1 MNTPFYLS
9 LPILRHLALATA
21 MGTLSGSL
29 VLAAEVPAKPEA
41 AKLAVAPPESLRLI
55 SLVLLLSEHRTIDAA
70 AVAHAVSKA
79 VAADIPEDAVTVK
92 LPSYIVKTANGR
104 FAVNSVDEPYFA
116 DSNNLAAEL
125 KLPALADAVRNHH
138 AWLSVDWLEKDDKAD
153 LRKIYQQIGH
163 TIAQL
168 VRKDTLAI
176 YCPDTD
182 QFHLNDSTLVG
193 HLMSEDPLHE
203 LVPASLG
210 VAADGKIIIGD
221 DDPKLV
227 AAQAEAKKHWPEF
240 LAAFKARTKD
250 QYFGVKGRIQEGD
263 QSEFLWLQV
272 TDIDDTIVHGILDN
286 DPADLKKIARGID
299 LHIPIVDVDDWL
311 YSTGKGKADV
321 KGGYTL
327 RVFDEL
333 VQAQPKN

>member
-1 MNTPFYLS
+1 MKTPLYLS

-21 MGTLSGSL
+21 FGTLPGPL
-29 VLAAEVPAKPEA
+29 VLAADAPVKAEA
-41 AKLAVAPPESLRLI
+41 TKLAVTPADSPRLI
-55 SLVLLLSEHRTIDAA
+55 SLVLLLTEHRTIDAA

-79 VAADIPEDAVTVK
+79 VTTDVPEEAIIAK
-92 LPSYIVKTANGR
+92 PPSFVVKTANGR
-104 FAVNSVDEPYFA
+104 FAINSVNEPYFA

-125 KLPALADAVRNHH
+125 KSPALADAVRNHH

-176 YCPDTD
+176 YSPDTD

-193 HLMSEDPLHE
+193 HLMSDDPLHE

-221 DDPKLV
+221 DDPKLM

-240 LAAFKARTKD
+240 LAAFKVRTKD

-263 QSEFLWLQV
+263 QSEYLWLQV
-272 TDIDDTIVHGILDN
+272 TDIDDTLVHGKLDN
-286 DPADLKKIARGID
+286 DPSDLKKVTLGAD
-299 LHIPIVDVDDWL
+299 LHIPIADVDDWL
-311 YSTGKGKADV
+311 YSSGKGKADV

-327 RVFDEL
+327 RLFDEI
-333 VQAQPKN
+333 VQAQPKP